1 MQQPYDTEDHQRDPH
16 ARLFVCSRAARLVA
30 ELQRAGYI
38 LPLARVAGEERGR
51 PASAYALSGSA
62 RLAFSEDEC
71 LRCSA
76 ACGTWK
82 AAGRRCGGL
91 LRMYSRSPGRGLYDV
106 VAGRLSPRAKP
117 PRESEVIQ
125 RADQCTNFAMV
136 NANAA
141 DASTVATIHFM
152 IAVSTAAT
160 SALTWPTA
168 ALTSATSA
176 FVAR

>member
-1 MQQPYDTEDHQRDPH
+1 MTGT
-16 ARLFVCSRAARLVA
+16 A
-30 ELQRAGYI
+30 ELLCVWRN
-38 LPLARVAGEERGR
+38 
-51 PASAYALSGSA
+51 
-62 RLAFSEDEC
+62 RLQ
-71 LRCSA
+71 
-76 ACGTWK
+76 
-82 AAGRRCGGL
+82 
-91 LRMYSRSPGRGLYDV
+91 V
-106 VAGRLSPRAKP
+106 VTL
-117 PRESEVIQ
+117 

-141 DASTVATIHFM
+141 DASVVATIHLM